1 MKRKSTAFRDGKD
14 IFENIAARVSID
26 EVIKDK
32 DGASEVLVLYGLNKY
47 LYREFGEYKIDFR
60 KFINFCK
67 DMDIDYFTYSNH
79 LVFRSALSRV
89 MTGVEEC
96 AVRNMIVN
104 NQQTFLY
111 KICVIDEE
119 TDVLEMNIAMLVQ
132 LTILMYPSLEGLF
145 LRRGK
150 VE

>member
-1 MKRKSTAFRDGKD
+1 MRKSTAFRDGKD
-14 IFENIAARVSID
+14 ILENISVRNLIN
-26 EVIKDK
+26 EVITDK
-32 DGASEVLVLYGLNKY
+32 IEARDVLVLYALHKY
-47 LYREFGEYKIDFR
+47 QYMEFGEHKIDFR

-104 NQQTFLY
+104 NQQIFLY